1 MKKLNTRSTLFLLLI
16 VASLVSYI
24 YLNTITVETIEE
36 THTNELELEEAEEQ
50 QNIILPDVQLL
61 KKVVDTGRRFLPAS

>member
-24 YLNTITVETIEE
+24 YLNTITVEYKADNT
-36 THTNELELEEAEEQ
+36 TKELELEDADAQ
-50 QNIILPDVQLL
+50 QNIILPDVLL
-61 KKVVDTGRRFLPAS
+61 IKKVVDAGKRLIPAS